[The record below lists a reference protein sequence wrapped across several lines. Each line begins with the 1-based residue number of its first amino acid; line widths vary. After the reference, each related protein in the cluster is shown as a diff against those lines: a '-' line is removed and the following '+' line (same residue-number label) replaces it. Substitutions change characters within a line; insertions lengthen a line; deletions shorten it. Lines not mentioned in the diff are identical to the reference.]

1 MTAALSTGSPR
12 FADDVLLPGML
23 HARVLRSPHAHAQ
36 IVRLDASP
44 ARSLPGVAMVLTAE
58 DLPPPA
64 SAPPI
69 LDRTVRFVGDR
80 VAVVAA
86 EDPDVAYRAAEA
98 IRVEYQVL
106 PAVLDPEKAGEPEAP
121 LVHEGPGNL
130 AGEVQVEVGDI
141 DRSFA
146 ESERVFEA
154 TYRVAAGLAGMIEPH
169 VALTWLDPDRRLVVR
184 TSSAV
189 PFQVRRSLAALL
201 GIPAAGIKVI
211 APGVGGGFGG
221 KHDLIVEDLCAL
233 LTLRTGR
240 PVRLL
245 HTLEEELTATGA
257 RPAQVLTLKTG
268 VREGRFTAIEV
279 RVLENVG
286 ARRGSAAE
294 GLRETGRE
302 TLGLYRA
309 ASARFQGR
317 ALRTH
322 LPPGG
327 LSPGGAGLFA
337 LESHVDEV
345 AAALG
350 EDPLEFRLLNQ
361 AQPGDKA
368 GGIVEALGGASE
380 IGQGSRLMEAARLG
394 AGAIEWS
401 RGWKASGG
409 QGPQR
414 RGIGLALVRHAPS
427 RSGGER
433 GVAAL
438 KMTED
443 GSFGL
448 TVGPAAL
455 GAGAERIYREAAAR
469 RLGVA
474 VERVVLQAPD
484 TDASPFDPGAAA
496 PTPQPT
502 ERAVQRAAEL
512 LLDQIRASAAR
523 LLRRDA
529 RDLTVEDG
537 RVRAGDGAAA
547 SLAEVALAAIRH
559 GRPVGAEAF
568 HLVADAPPA
577 GVAVFAQVDVD
588 LETGRVRV
596 LKLVEALDVGP
607 VEQPRIV
614 EAQVEGDALRALGEV
629 LHEQAPTDRTGGRT
643 FRSLRDHLI
652 LTAVD
657 APEIITLL
665 AGSGPASALG
675 AKSLGGLAA
684 RGPAAAIA
692 NAVAHATGVRVR
704 ELPLDPVRVLAA
716 IDGPGA

>member
-1 MTAALSTGSPR
+1 VTVALSAGPPR
-12 FADDVLLPGML
+12 FADDVLLPGLL

-36 IVRLDASP
+36 IVRFDASA
-44 ARSLPGVAMVLTAE
+44 ARALPGVVLVLTAD
-58 DLPPPA
+58 DLSPPG

-106 PAVLDPEKAGEPEAP
+106 PAVLDPARAGEPGAP

-130 AGEVQVEVGDI
+130 AGEVQLEVGDI
-141 DRSFA
+141 DRFFA
-146 ESERVFEA
+146 EADRVFEA
-154 TYRVAAGLAGMIEPH
+154 TYRVAPGLAGMIEPH

-189 PFQVRRSLAALL
+189 PFQVRRSLAAIL
-201 GIPAAGIKVI
+201 GMPAAGIKVI

-221 KHDLIVEDLCAL
+221 KHDVIVEDLCAL
-233 LTLRTGR
+233 ITLRTGR
-240 PVRLL
+240 AVRLM
-245 HTLEEELTATGA
+245 HTLEEELTATSA
-257 RPAQVLTLKTG
+257 RPAQDLSLKTG
-268 VREGRFTAIEV
+268 VKEGRISAIEV

-302 TLGLYRA
+302 TLGLYHA
-309 ASARFQGR
+309 AGARFQGR

-327 LSPGGAGLFA
+327 LFPGGAGLFA
-337 LESHVDEV
+337 LESHVDEI

-350 EDPLEFRLLNQ
+350 EDPLEFRLRNQ
-361 AQPGDKA
+361 ATPGDKA
-368 GGIVEALGGASE
+368 AIVEALGGAGE
-380 IGQGSRLMEAARLG
+380 IAPGSRLVEAARLG

-401 RGWKASGG
+401 RKGRPAAG
-409 QGPQR
+409 QGLLR
-414 RGIGLALVRHAPS
+414 RGIGLALARHAPS

-438 KMTED
+438 KMSED

-455 GAGAERIYREAAAR
+455 GAGAERIYREAASR

-474 VERVVLQAPD
+474 VDRVVLQASD
-484 TDASPFDPGAAA
+484 TDVSPFDPGATA

-512 LLDQIRASAAR
+512 LLEQIRATAAR

-537 RVRAGDGAAA
+537 WVRAGDGAAA
-547 SLAEVALAAIRH
+547 SLAEIALAAIRH
-559 GRPVGAEAF
+559 GTLIGAEAF
-568 HLVADAPPA
+568 HSVADAPPA
-577 GVAVFAQVDVD
+577 GVAVFAQVEVD
-588 LETGRVRV
+588 METGRVRV

-607 VEQPRIV
+607 VEQPRVV

-652 LTAVD
+652 LTAID
-657 APEIITLL
+657 APEIVTLL
-665 AGSGPASALG
+665 AGSGPAFALG
-675 AKSLGGLAA
+675 SKALGGLAA
-684 RGPAAAIA
+684 YGPAAAIA
-692 NAVAHATGVRVR
+692 NAVAHATGARMR
-704 ELPLDPVRVLAA
+704 ELPLTPVRVLAA
-716 IDGPGA
+716 IDGIGA

>member
-1 MTAALSTGSPR
+1 MTVSLAVGPAR
-12 FADDVLLPGML
+12 FADDILLPGML
-23 HARVLRSPHAHAQ
+23 YARVLRSPHAHAQ

-44 ARSLPGVAMVLTAE
+44 ARTLPGVVLVLAAE
-58 DLPPPA
+58 DLSPPG

-98 IRVEYQVL
+98 VRVEYQVL
-106 PAVLDPEKAGEPEAP
+106 PAVLDPERAGEPEAP

-130 AGEVQVEVGDI
+130 AGEVQVEVGNV

-146 ESERVFEA
+146 EADRVFEA
-154 TYRVAAGLAGMIEPH
+154 TYRVAPGLAGMLEPH
-169 VALTWLDPDRRLVVR
+169 VALTWLDPDRRLIVR

-189 PFQVRRSLAALL
+189 PFHVRRSLAALL
-201 GIPAAGIKVI
+201 GMPAAGIKVI
-211 APGVGGGFGG
+211 APGVGGGFAG
-221 KHDLIVEDLCAL
+221 KHDLIVEDLCGL
-233 LTLRTGR
+233 VTLRTGR

-245 HTLEEELTATGA
+245 HTLEEELTATSA
-257 RPAQVLTLKTG
+257 RPAQDLTLKTG
-268 VREGRFTAIEV
+268 VKEGRITAIEV

-302 TLGLYRA
+302 TLGLYRVA
-309 ASARFQGR
+309 NARFQGR

-322 LPPGG
+322 LPPGA
-327 LSPGGAGLFA
+327 LFPGGAGLFA

-350 EDPLEFRLLNQ
+350 EDPLEFRLRNQ
-361 AQPGDKA
+361 ATPGDKA
-368 GGIVEALGGASE
+368 AIVEALGGAGE
-380 IGQGSRLMEAARLG
+380 IAQGSRLVEAARLG
-394 AGAIEWS
+394 AGAIEWG
-401 RGWKASGG
+401 RRWKPSP
-409 QGPQR
+409 GPGPLR
-414 RGIGLALVRHAPS
+414 RGIGLALARHAPS
-427 RSGGER
+427 RSSGER

-443 GSFGL
+443 GSFAL
-448 TVGPAAL
+448 IVGPAAL

-469 RLGVA
+469 CLGVA
-474 VERVVLQAPD
+474 VERVVLQASD
-484 TDASPFDPGAAA
+484 TDASPFDPGATA

-502 ERAVQRAAEL
+502 ERAVQRVAEL
-512 LLDQIRASAAR
+512 LLEQIRATAAR
-523 LLRRDA
+523 LLRRDT

-537 RVRAGDGAAA
+537 WVRAGDGAAA

-559 GRPVGAEAF
+559 GTPVGAEAF
-568 HLVADAPPA
+568 HSVADAPPA
-577 GVAVFAQVDVD
+577 GVAVFAQVEVD

-614 EAQVEGDALRALGEV
+614 EAQVEGDTLRALGEV
-629 LHEQAPTDRTGGRT
+629 LHEQAPTDRMGGRT

-652 LTAVD
+652 LTAID
-657 APEIITLL
+657 APEIVVLL
-665 AGSGPASALG
+665 AGSGPASPLG
-675 AKSLGGLAA
+675 AKALGGLAA
-684 RGPAAAIA
+684 CGPAAAIA
-692 NAVAHATGVRVR
+692 NAVAHATGARVR
-704 ELPLDPVRVLAA
+704 ELPLAPARVVAA
-716 IDGPGA
+716 IDGMGA

>member
-1 MTAALSTGSPR
+1 LTVALSAPPAR
-12 FADDVLLPGML
+12 FADDIILPGLL

-36 IVRLDASP
+36 IVHLDASP
-44 ARSLPGVAMVLTAE
+44 ARALPGVVLVVTAE

-86 EDPDVAYRAAEA
+86 EDPDVAFRAAEA

-106 PAVLDPEKAGEPEAP
+106 PAVLDPERAGEPGAP

-130 AGEVQVEVGDI
+130 AGEVQVEVGDV

-146 ESERVFEA
+146 EADRVFEA
-154 TYRVAAGLAGMIEPH
+154 TYRVAPGLSGMIEPH

-201 GIPAAGIKVI
+201 GMPASGIKVI
-211 APGVGGGFGG
+211 APGVGGGLGG
-221 KHDLIVEDLCAL
+221 KHDLIVEDLCAV

-245 HTLEEELTATGA
+245 HTLEEELTATSA
-257 RPAQVLTLKTG
+257 RPAQDLTLKTG
-268 VREGRFTAIEV
+268 VKEGLITAIEV

-302 TLGLYRA
+302 TLGLYGA
-309 ASARFQGR
+309 ASARFLGR

-327 LSPGGAGLFA
+327 LFPGGAGLFA

-350 EDPLEFRLLNQ
+350 EDPLEFRLRNQ
-361 AQPGDKA
+361 APA
-368 GGIVEALGGASE
+368 GGKAAIVEALGGAGE
-380 IGQGSRLMEAARLG
+380 IAPGSRLVEAARLG

-401 RGWKASGG
+401 RRWKPSAG
-409 QGPQR
+409 QGPLR
-414 RGIGLALVRHAPS
+414 GGIGLALARHAPS

-438 KMTED
+438 KMSED

-448 TVGPAAL
+448 TVGPAGL

-474 VERVVLQAPD
+474 VDRVVLQAPD
-484 TDASPFDPGAAA
+484 TDASPFDPGATA

-502 ERAVQRAAEL
+502 ERAVHRAAEL
-512 LLDQIRASAAR
+512 LLEQIRATAAR

-529 RDLTVEDG
+529 RDLTVQDG
-537 RVRAGDGAAA
+537 WVRAGDGAAA
-547 SLAEVALAAIRH
+547 SLAEVASAAIRY
-559 GRPVGAEAF
+559 GTLIGAEAF
-568 HLVADAPPA
+568 HSVADAPPA
-577 GVAVFAQVDVD
+577 GVAVFAQVEVD
-588 LETGRVRV
+588 LETGCVRV

-607 VEQPRIV
+607 VDQPRVV

-629 LHEQAPTDRTGGRT
+629 LQEQAPTDRTGGRT

-652 LTAVD
+652 LTAID
-657 APEIITLL
+657 APEIVTLL

-675 AKSLGGLAA
+675 AKALGGLAA
-684 RGPAAAIA
+684 CGPGAAIA
-692 NAVAHATGVRVR
+692 NAVAHATGARVR
-704 ELPLDPVRVLAA
+704 ELPLAPIRVLAA
-716 IDGPGA
+716 IDGTRA

>member
-1 MTAALSTGSPR
+1 AR

-69 LDRTVRFVGDR
+69 LDRTMRFVGDR
-80 VAVVAA
+80 VALVAA

-106 PAVLDPEKAGEPEAP
+106 PAVLDPERAGAPGAP

-146 ESERVFEA
+146 EADRVFEA
-154 TYRVAAGLAGMIEPH
+154 TYRVAPGLSGMLEPH
-169 VALTWLDPDRRLVVR
+169 VALTWLDADRRLVVR

-201 GIPAAGIKVI
+201 GMPAAGIKVL
-211 APGVGGGFGG
+211 APGVGGGLGG

-245 HTLEEELTATGA
+245 HTLEEELTAASA
-257 RPAQVLTLKTG
+257 RPAQDLTLKTG
-268 VREGRFTAIEV
+268 VKGGRITAIEV

-286 ARRGSAAE
+286 AHRGSAAE

-327 LSPGGAGLFA
+327 LFPGGAGLFA

-350 EDPLEFRLLNQ
+350 EDPLEFRLRNQ
-361 AQPGDKA
+361 AAAGEKA
-368 GGIVEALGGASE
+368 AIVEALGGAGE
-380 IGQGSRLMEAARLG
+380 IEPGSRLVEAARLG
-394 AGAIEWS
+394 AGAIEWT
-401 RGWKASGG
+401 RKWKPSTG
-409 QGPQR
+409 QGPLR
-414 RGIGLALVRHAPS
+414 RGIGLALARHAPS

-433 GVAAL
+433 GVASL
-438 KMTED
+438 KMTDD

-448 TVGPAAL
+448 TVGPTGL
-455 GAGAERIYREAAAR
+455 GAGAERIYRETAAR

-474 VERVVLQAPD
+474 VDRVVLQAPD
-484 TDASPFDPGAAA
+484 TDVSPFDPGATA

-502 ERAVQRAAEL
+502 ERAVHRAAEL
-512 LLDQIRASAAR
+512 LLEQIRATAAR
-523 LLRRDA
+523 LLRRDS

-537 RVRAGDGAAA
+537 WVRAGDGAAA
-547 SLAEVALAAIRH
+547 SLAEVAFAAIRH
-559 GRPVGAEAF
+559 GTLIGAEAF
-568 HLVADAPPA
+568 HSVADAPPA
-577 GVAVFAQVDVD
+577 GVAVFAQVEVD

-607 VEQPRIV
+607 VDQPRVV
-614 EAQVEGDALRALGEV
+614 EAQVEGDVLRALGEA
-629 LHEQAPTDRTGGRT
+629 LQEHAPTDRTGGRT

-652 LTAVD
+652 LTAID
-657 APEIITLL
+657 APEIVTLL
-665 AGSGPASALG
+665 AGSGPSSALG
-675 AKSLGGLAA
+675 AKALGSLAA
-684 RGPAAAIA
+684 SGPAAAIA
-692 NAVAHATGVRVR
+692 NAVAHATGARVR
-704 ELPLDPVRVLAA
+704 ELPLAPVRVLAA
-716 IDGPGA
+716 IDGIRA

>member
-1 MTAALSTGSPR
+1 MTVALSTGPAR

-44 ARSLPGVAMVLTAE
+44 ARALPGVAMVLTAE
-58 DLPPPA
+58 DLSPPG

-106 PAVLDPEKAGEPEAP
+106 PAVLDAERAGEPEAP

-154 TYRVAAGLAGMIEPH
+154 TYRVAPVLAGMIEPH

-184 TSSAV
+184 TSSAI
-189 PFQVRRSLAALL
+189 PFLVRRSLAALL
-201 GIPAAGIKVI
+201 GIPVAGIKVI

-221 KHDLIVEDLCAL
+221 KHDLIVEDLCGL

-257 RPAQVLTLKTG
+257 RPAQDLTLKTG
-268 VREGRFTAIEV
+268 VREGRFTAIEL

-302 TLGLYRA
+302 TFGLYRA

-327 LSPGGAGLFA
+327 LFPGGAGLFA

-350 EDPLEFRLLNQ
+350 EDPLEFRLRNQ

-368 GGIVEALGGASE
+368 GIVEALGGASE
-380 IGQGSRLMEAARLG
+380 IAQGSRLVEAARLG

-401 RGWKASGG
+401 RRGKASAG
-409 QGPQR
+409 QGPLR

-438 KMTED
+438 KMSED
-443 GSFGL
+443 GSFAL

-484 TDASPFDPGAAA
+484 TDASPFDPGAVA
-496 PTPQPT
+496 PTSQPT
-502 ERAVQRAAEL
+502 ERAVDRAAEL
-512 LLDQIRASAAR
+512 LLEQIRTAAAR
-523 LLRRDA
+523 LLRRDV

-559 GRPVGAEAF
+559 GTLVGAEAF
-568 HLVADAPPA
+568 HPVADAPPA
-577 GVAVFAQVDVD
+577 GVAVFAQVEVD

-629 LHEQAPTDRTGGRT
+629 LHEQAPTDRMGGRT
-643 FRSLRDHLI
+643 FRSLRDHLT

-657 APEIITLL
+657 APEIVTLL
-665 AGSGPASALG
+665 AGSGPPSALG
-675 AKSLGGLAA
+675 AKALGALAA
-684 RGPAAAIA
+684 AGPPAAIA

-704 ELPLDPVRVLAA
+704 ELPLAPVRVLAA
-716 IDGPGA
+716 IDGTGA

>member
-1 MTAALSTGSPR
+1 MTLALPTGPAR

-58 DLPPPA
+58 DLSSSA

-86 EDPDVAYRAAEA
+86 EDPELAYRAAEA

-106 PAVLDPEKAGEPEAP
+106 PAVLDPERAGEPEAP

-130 AGEVQVEVGDI
+130 AGEVQAEVGDVN
-141 DRSFA
+141 RGFA
-146 ESERVFEA
+146 EAERVFQA
-154 TYRVAAGLAGMIEPH
+154 TYRVAPGLAGIIEPH

-189 PFQVRRSLAALL
+189 PFQVRRTLAALL

-221 KHDLIVEDLCAL
+221 KHDLIVEDLCGI

-245 HTLEEELTATGA
+245 HTLEEELIATGA
-257 RPAQVLTLKTG
+257 RPAQDLTVRTG

-302 TLGLYRA
+302 TFGLYRA
-309 ASARFQGR
+309 ASTRFEGR
-317 ALRTH
+317 AFRTH
-322 LPPGG
+322 LPPAG
-327 LSPGGAGLFA
+327 LFSGGAGFFA
-337 LESHVDEV
+337 LESHMDEV
-345 AAALG
+345 AASLG
-350 EDPLEFRLLNQ
+350 EDPLEFRLRNQ
-361 AQPGDKA
+361 AEPGDKA
-368 GGIVEALGGASE
+368 GIVEALGGSSE
-380 IGQGSRLMEAARLG
+380 IAPSSRLVEAARLG
-394 AGAIEWS
+394 AGAIDWS
-401 RGWKASGG
+401 RRWKASAGE
-409 QGPQR
+409 GPLR
-414 RGIGLALVRHAPS
+414 CGIGLALVRHAPS

-433 GVAAL
+433 GLAAL
-438 KMTED
+438 KMSED
-443 GSFGL
+443 GSFSL
-448 TVGPAAL
+448 TVGPSAL
-455 GAGAERIYREAAAR
+455 GAGAEGIYREAAAR

-474 VERVVLQAPD
+474 VERVVLHAPD

-496 PTPQPT
+496 PLPQPT
-502 ERAVQRAAEL
+502 ERAVHRAAEL
-512 LLDQIRASAAR
+512 LLEQIRATAAR
-523 LLRRDA
+523 LLRRDT
-529 RDLTVEDG
+529 RDLTVEEG
-537 RVRAGDGAAA
+537 WVRAGDGAAA
-547 SLAEVALAAIRH
+547 SIAEVGLAAIRH
-559 GRPVGAEAF
+559 GTLIGAEAF
-568 HLVADAPPA
+568 HSVADAPPA
-577 GVAVFAQVDVD
+577 GVAVFAQVEVD
-588 LETGRVRV
+588 METGGVRV

-614 EAQVEGDALRALGEV
+614 EAQVEGDALRALGDV
-629 LHEQAPTDRTGGRT
+629 LHEQAPTDGAGGRT

-657 APEIITLL
+657 VPEIVILL
-665 AGSGPASALG
+665 AGSGPAFALG
-675 AKSLGGLAA
+675 AKALGGLAA

-704 ELPLDPVRVLAA
+704 ELPLVPIRVLAA
-716 IDGPGA
+716 IDGTGE

>member
-1 MTAALSTGSPR
+1 
-12 FADDVLLPGML
+12 
-23 HARVLRSPHAHAQ
+23 
-36 IVRLDASP
+36 
-44 ARSLPGVAMVLTAE
+44 
-58 DLPPPA
+58 
-64 SAPPI
+64 
-69 LDRTVRFVGDR
+69 
-80 VAVVAA
+80 
-86 EDPDVAYRAAEA
+86 
-98 IRVEYQVL
+98 
-106 PAVLDPEKAGEPEAP
+106 
-121 LVHEGPGNL
+121 
-130 AGEVQVEVGDI
+130 
-141 DRSFA
+141 
-146 ESERVFEA
+146 
-154 TYRVAAGLAGMIEPH
+154 
-169 VALTWLDPDRRLVVR
+169 
-184 TSSAV
+184 
-189 PFQVRRSLAALL
+189 
-201 GIPAAGIKVI
+201 
-211 APGVGGGFGG
+211 
-221 KHDLIVEDLCAL
+221 
-233 LTLRTGR
+233 
-240 PVRLL
+240 
-245 HTLEEELTATGA
+245 
-257 RPAQVLTLKTG
+257 
-268 VREGRFTAIEV
+268 
-279 RVLENVG
+279 
-286 ARRGSAAE
+286 
-294 GLRETGRE
+294 LRETGRE

-327 LSPGGAGLFA
+327 FSPGGAGLFA

-350 EDPLEFRLLNQ
+350 EDPLEFRLRNQ
-361 AQPGDKA
+361 PQPGDKA
-368 GGIVEALGGASE
+368 GIVEALGGASE
-380 IGQGSRLMEAARLG
+380 IGQGSRLVEAARLG

-401 RGWKASGG
+401 RRWKASGG
-409 QGPQR
+409 EGPQR

-438 KMTED
+438 KMSED

-484 TDASPFDPGAAA
+484 TDTSPFDPGAAA

-502 ERAVQRAAEL
+502 ERAVHRAAEL

-537 RVRAGDGAAA
+537 RVRAGDGAATT
-547 SLAEVALAAIRH
+547 LAEVALAAIRH
-559 GRPVGAEAF
+559 GPPIGAEAF
-568 HLVADAPPA
+568 HSVADAPPA
-577 GVAVFAQVDVD
+577 GVAVFAQVEVD

-607 VEQPRIV
+607 VEEPRIV

-675 AKSLGGLAA
+675 AKALGGLAA

-704 ELPLDPVRVLAA
+704 ELPLAPVRVLAA